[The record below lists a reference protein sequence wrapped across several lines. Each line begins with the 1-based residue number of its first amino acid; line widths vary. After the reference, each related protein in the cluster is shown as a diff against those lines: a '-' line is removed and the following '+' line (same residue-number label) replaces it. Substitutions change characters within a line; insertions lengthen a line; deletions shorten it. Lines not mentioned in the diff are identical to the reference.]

1 MREQDYVYGVLADA
15 TMRGLLNRF
24 GQSYLTVPMGT
35 VEERAGFI
43 RNCVKLDAKNP
54 IKNSY

>member
-1 MREQDYVYGVLADA
+1 MSTGVLADA

-35 VEERAGFI
+35 VDERADFHQEL
-43 RNCVKLDAKNP
+43 CEDQ
-54 IKNSY
+54 Y